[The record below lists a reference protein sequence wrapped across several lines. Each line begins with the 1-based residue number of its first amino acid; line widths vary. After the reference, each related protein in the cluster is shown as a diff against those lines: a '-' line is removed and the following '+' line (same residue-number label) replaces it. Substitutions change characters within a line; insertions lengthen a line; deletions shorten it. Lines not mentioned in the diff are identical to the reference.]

1 MIIED
6 AVVRSGSAPMKSTWY
21 STLLGLLVLQSVVG
35 FSPPQH
41 HGRSVR
47 TRGMSDDGLAAT
59 RTTVVST
66 TRTALGA
73 KPQRLAEN
81 ADGVVYVNDRV
92 SFIDDEGFVSVE
104 RRR

>member
-47 TRGMSDDGLAAT
+47 TRGMNDDGLAAT
-59 RTTVVST
+59 TAVST
-66 TRTALGA
+66 KTTALGA
-73 KPQRLAEN
+73 KPQHLAEN
-81 ADGVVYVNDRV
+81 VDGVVYVNDRV
-92 SFIDDEGFVSVE
+92 SH
-104 RRR
+104 RL

>member
-47 TRGMSDDGLAAT
+47 TRGMSDDGLAAK
-59 RTTVVST
+59 TTASTT

-81 ADGVVYVNDRV
+81 VDGVVYVNDRV